1 MKRRKHMNDN
11 INLVQAWSNDDKRK
25 QFIEAYKDWGVYETV
40 SKLDLAYYRYEM
52 PDGTIIYAMEH
63 NQKTYDYQNG
73 TKEGWKTGVSYYIQK
88 KGDRF
93 MPSPSSIWA
102 VADLMKQAKMEFQRE
117 CKNTQ

>member
-1 MKRRKHMNDN
+1 MNDN

-25 QFIEAYKDWGVYETV
+25 QFIEAYKVWGVYETV
-40 SKLDLAYYRYEM
+40 AKLDLAYYRYEM

-63 NQKTYDYQNG
+63 NQKIYDYQNG

-102 VADLMKQAKMEFQRE
+102 VADLMKQAKMEFQKE